1 MKVMMKFVVLMMFV
15 STSVFADKNVE
26 SSTGITSSIVNQVP
40 VTTYVKTNV
49 DQDQFQGQL
58 QGQMQGQGQMI
69 KGSGNSNQDQGQS
82 QNVNDSGN
90 STNTIDTN
98 ANAHGGNSNQ
108 EQQSNSNATN
118 AGNSQSVN
126 HYQVKQHHN
135 TPNLASM
142 FAYPTAPCALPV
154 GGTGAGAGFGFGFN
168 TAYIN
173 QECVKSETAKLAM
186 ALGKVSTA
194 SEVFCSME
202 HAANTLECLD
212 VNEQVA
218 QRKLLVKNSREVKM
232 ISNQVNGNNS
242 VEILSSELTQI
253 SSSSSSSSNSTSIH
267 GEWKRVNDSWVFVK

>member
-1 MKVMMKFVVLMMFV
+1 MFVVLMMFV

-40 VTTYVKTNV
+40 VTTSTYVKTNV

-98 ANAHGGNSNQ
+98 ANAHGGSSNQ

-154 GGTGAGAGFGFGFN
+154 GGTTVFSGVGVGFN

-218 QRKLLVKNSREVKM
+218 QRKLLVKNSREV
-232 ISNQVNGNNS
+232 NNTQFNNTQS
-242 VEILSSELTQI
+242 VELIQV
-253 SSSSSSSSNSTSIH
+253 SSNTSNSMN
-267 GEWKRVNDSWVFVK
+267 GEWKRVNGSWEFVK